1 MWFSIVFE
9 SFFSHQKVCEFKTA
23 LMSHDINIVRVEFGG
38 LVLHFVLEEG
48 LFALLQ
54 RSILA

>member
-1 MWFSIVFE
+1 
-9 SFFSHQKVCEFKTA
+9 
-23 LMSHDINIVRVEFGG
+23 MSHDINIVRVEFGG